1 MATKKNRTVYV
12 CQSCGHNSPK
22 WLGRCPNCATWSS
35 LVEEAVLPT
44 TGHATHPLGV
54 GISGQKTPTAPV
66 LLQDVRQ
73 ADVARIPT
81 GNSVLDRVLGG
92 GLVPGALILVGGDP
106 GIGKSTLLLQTL
118 GQLAKAG
125 QKTLYVTAEES
136 LQQVKLRAQRLGVD
150 PDGLWVL
157 AETNF
162 QSIEAAHRQLRPD
175 VLVIDSIQT
184 VGLDSI
190 DSAMGSVSQIRAVT
204 TSLMHLA
211 KGQNVA
217 IFVVGH
223 VTKEGSIAGPK
234 VMEHMVDT
242 VLYFEGEKTGPY
254 RILRAHKNR
263 FGSAEEIGVF
273 EMDGR
278 GLMAV
283 DNPSALFLS
292 QRATG
297 PGAAVVTS
305 LEGSRPIL
313 LEVQALVTPCF
324 HGGTPRRTTT
334 GCEPQRIAM
343 LCAVLAARAG
353 IDLSGS
359 DVFVN
364 VAGGVRIGEPA
375 ADLGVVLALAS
386 AATHQALDP
395 HTVAIGEV
403 GLSGEIR
410 VAAQL
415 KARLAEAA
423 ALGFGQALIGQVDAA
438 RLKQTPVLP
447 VVGVRNVA
455 EALQICQLLPTS
467 TKTAARSSGTQR

>member
-1 MATKKNRTVYV
+1 MASASAT
-12 CQSCGHNSPK
+12 SH
-22 WLGRCPNCATWSS
+22 LGA
-35 LVEEAVLPT
+35 
-44 TGHATHPLGV
+44 
-54 GISGQKTPTAPV
+54 GISGTETPSAPV
-66 LLQDVRQ
+66 LLHQVSK
-73 ADVARIPT
+73 ADVQRIAT
-81 GNSVLDRVLGG
+81 GNAVLDRVLGG

-118 GQLAKAG
+118 GKLAKTG

-136 LQQVKLRAQRLGVD
+136 LQQVKLRAQRLEMD

-162 QSIEAAHRQLRPD
+162 QQIEAAYRKLKPN

-184 VGLDSI
+184 VGVDTI
-190 DSAMGSVSQIRAVT
+190 DSAMGSVAQIRAVT

-273 EMDGR
+273 EMEGR
-278 GLMAV
+278 GLLPV

-334 GCEPQRIAM
+334 GCEPQRVAM

-364 VAGGVRIGEPA
+364 VAGGVRISEPA
-375 ADLGVVLALAS
+375 ADLGIVLALAS
-386 AATHQALDP
+386 AATHQVLDP
-395 HTVAIGEV
+395 YTVAIGEV

-423 ALGFGQALIGQVDAA
+423 ALGFGQALVAQVDAE
-438 RLKQTPVLP
+438 RLTQTPVLP
-447 VVGVRNVA
+447 VMGVRNVKD
-455 EALQICQLLPTS
+455 ALKLCQLGVGKKDGQRPH
-467 TKTAARSSGTQR
+467 ARESGIPR